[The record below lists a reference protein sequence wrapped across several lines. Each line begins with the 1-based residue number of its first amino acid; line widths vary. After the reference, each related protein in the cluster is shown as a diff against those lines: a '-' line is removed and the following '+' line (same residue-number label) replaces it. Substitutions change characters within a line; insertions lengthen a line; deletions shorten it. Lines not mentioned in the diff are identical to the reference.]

1 MNKQEEY
8 FKKNNDLAFN
18 LAVNLLKDYASEC
31 EVDPDKKMMDPTIG
45 TYNLINQIAIALLY
59 KADGHI
65 DDAIDIMNIAIQDAK
80 ETVEQI
86 NTRSGL

>member
-45 TYNLINQIAIALLY
+45 TYNLINQVAIALLY

-80 ETVEQI
+80 EVVK
-86 NTRSGL
+86 NTKDAS

>member
-45 TYNLINQIAIALLY
+45 TYNLINQIAVALLY
-59 KADGHI
+59 KADGYI
-65 DDAIDIMNIAIQDAK
+65 DDVIDIMNIAIQDAK
-80 ETVEQI
+80 ETVEQ
-86 NTRSGL
+86 TKELS

>member
-18 LAVNLLKDYASEC
+18 LAVNLLKDYANEC
-31 EVDPDKKMMDPTIG
+31 EVDPDKNMMDPSIG

-59 KADGHI
+59 KADGYI
-65 DDAIDIMNIAIQDAK
+65 DDVIDIMNIAIQDAK
-80 ETVEQI
+80 ETVEQ
-86 NTRSGL
+86 TKELS

>member
-18 LAVNLLKDYASEC
+18 LAVNLLKDYANEC
-31 EVDPDKKMMDPTIG
+31 EVDPNKNMMDPSIG

-59 KADGHI
+59 KADGYI
-65 DDAIDIMNIAIQDAK
+65 DDVIDIMNIAIQDAK
-80 ETVEQI
+80 ETVEQ
-86 NTRSGL
+86 TKELS